1 MWPKAVTV
9 LALGAAA
16 VATWTLAA
24 LIEHP
29 IEWLA
34 IASDQP
40 QLPGWVA
47 HALTTLFVYYA
58 ASVLVP
64 FFLFVGWRTLAN
76 TGPTA
81 PPAAPF
87 VSIIIPAFDEEPH
100 IASAIDAALDQ
111 DYPSYEVIIIDDG
124 SRDFTKYVADRYD
137 VVRLIALRANL
148 GKAHALN
155 AGLAQA
161 MGSIVVCSDSDSAL
175 ARDALKHLVAH
186 FADPAVGAMAGT
198 VEIPDP
204 RSFAQ
209 RLQSIE
215 YIYGQH
221 LLKLAQLG
229 SGSSVAVCPG
239 PISAFRRTALLQIGG
254 FTDRTLTE
262 DFDATLELIRH
273 GFAVGFD
280 PRAVAF
286 TSAPSTW
293 QLLVKQRIALVS
305 RRAADDAPVQGAPAV
320 TDFWGLGLVLATLFS
335 LHRLWR
341 RHLGCP
347 ADRYPTAARMVFGK
361 CGRHGGRRRGV
372 LLGTGAAVRRSVRHG
387 DRVGGPGKSP
397 NNVRRV
403 AHEAVHHLARRGS
416 AGGYVSRIQGASQI
430 MVSLAGRLNALSRVA
445 VLVAAVVCIGAG
457 LTSRV
462 YGQQPGQRAPLVLLT
477 FDTEMDEDVRAIRDL
492 GVDVPV
498 TYFITG
504 EFAQRNGRLVRQLA
518 ERNSIGSHGYSHG
531 NLKEMIVT
539 RCARS

>member
-16 VATWTLAA
+16 VATWALVA
-24 LIEHP
+24 LIERP

-81 PPAAPF
+81 PRAAPF

-100 IASAIDAALDQ
+100 IANAIDAALDQ

-124 SRDFTKYVADRYD
+124 SSDFTKYVADRYD

-215 YIYGQH
+215 YIYGQN

-280 PRAVAF
+280 PRAVAS

-293 QLLVKQRIALVS
+293 QLLVKQRMRWSRGALQTMRLYKALLLS
-305 RRAADDAPVQGAPAV
+305 RTFGA
-320 TDFWGLGLVLATLFS
+320 LGLFWLPYFLFIGYGGVILDALLIGILPLLAWS
-335 LHRLWR
+335 SENA
-341 RHLGCP
+341 G
-347 ADRYPTAARMVFGK
+347 AMV
-361 CGRHGGRRRGV
+361 
-372 LLGTGAAVRRSVRHG
+372 
-387 DRVGGPGKSP
+387 
-397 NNVRRV
+397 
-403 AHEAVHHLARRGS
+403 
-416 AGGYVSRIQGASQI
+416 AGGAVCFLALELLSGVQFATAI
-430 MVSLAGRLNALSRVA
+430 VLAGRASPRTMCDAWLMKPFTILLAGVRL
-445 VLVAAVVCIGAG
+445 AAMF
-457 LTSRV
+457 R
-462 YGQQPGQRAPLVLLT
+462 
-477 FDTEMDEDVRAIRDL
+477 
-492 GVDVPV
+492 
-498 TYFITG
+498 
-504 EFAQRNGRLVRQLA
+504 EFKG
-518 ERNSIGSHGYSHG
+518 HH
-531 NLKEMIVT
+531 
-539 RCARS
+539 RSW